1 MLLFQNKYFKT
12 IMKISNSQ
20 LLYLVGN
27 RGNLQKLLAAAN
39 DPTQKLD
46 ALWKKNLIYTHFRA

>member
-1 MLLFQNKYFKT
+1 
-12 IMKISNSQ
+12 MKISNSQ

-39 DPTQKLD
+39 DPAQKLD